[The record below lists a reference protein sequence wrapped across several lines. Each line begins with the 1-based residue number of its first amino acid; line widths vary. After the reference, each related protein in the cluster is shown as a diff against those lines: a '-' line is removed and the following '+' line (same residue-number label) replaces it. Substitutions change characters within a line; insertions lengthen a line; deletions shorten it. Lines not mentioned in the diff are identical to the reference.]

1 MEALMRRTR
10 TLKAAVR
17 GLACLLA
24 VTTTLVCASPRPGWA
39 TLAPSALA
47 GQPAQSPTARAAD
60 IQTVENALKSEAVK
74 TRLQAMGMSESEV
87 RSRLDKLS
95 DREIRQLASQLDAL
109 NPGGDGGFVIG
120 LLVVA
125 VLVLVIV
132 YLVKRV

>member
-1 MEALMRRTR
+1 MRKTR
-10 TLKAAVR
+10 SLKAAVR

-24 VTTTLVCASPRPGWA
+24 VTTTLVCAAPRQGWA
-39 TLAPSALA
+39 TLAPSALV
-47 GQPAQSPTARAAD
+47 GQPVEASTARTAD

-74 TRLQAMGMSESEV
+74 SRLQGMGLSESEV

-95 DREIRQLASQLDAL
+95 DREVRQLASQLDAL
-109 NPGGDGGFVIG
+109 APGGDGGFIIG
-120 LLVVA
+120 VLVVA